1 MFRFIF
7 GMIFSFSAV
16 PDNVSSAVNSLQSG
30 FQSGLPDGKS
40 LKDQVTE
47 WTKMTG
53 SLLAPTTDSTA
64 GSTEYPDWTEE
75 HWTPISVQGDPRSGI
90 TVQLCRLNH
99 KAYFEAPHLYPMFKD
114 LVKLSGCYG
123 TNSRTGML
131 DQLLQQARSNPKMKS
146 TAPSGFVFHES
157 RVGSTLA
164 ANLLGSDPFSL
175 VFSESSPPTFAI
187 TGCPGCSQSDRV
199 QLFRDIVSL
208 MSMSPI
214 HKRVFFKFQSIMTTG
229 INTILEV

>member
-1 MFRFIF
+1 
-7 GMIFSFSAV
+7 
-16 PDNVSSAVNSLQSG
+16 
-30 FQSGLPDGKS
+30 
-40 LKDQVTE
+40 
-47 WTKMTG
+47 
-53 SLLAPTTDSTA
+53 
-64 GSTEYPDWTEE
+64 
-75 HWTPISVQGDPRSGI
+75 VQGDPRRGI
-90 TVQLCRLNH
+90 TVELCKLNH

-114 LVKLSGCYG
+114 LVKLSQCHGS
-123 TNSRTGML
+123 NSRMGKL
-131 DQLLQQARSNPKMKS
+131 DALLQEARSSTKMKA

-175 VFSESSPPTFAI
+175 VFSESGPPTYAI
-187 TGCPGCSQSDRV
+187 TGCSGCTQSERV

-229 INTILEV
+229 ISVILQV